1 MKLIESENAVGIY
14 IIENIVNGHFYIGQA
29 IDMRRRFNEHHS
41 YLQRGKH
48 DNFHLQ
54 RAYNKY
60 GSDAFVMFM
69 MQSCSESQL
78 DLFEQEWIDLFWDGC
93 NVCYN
98 IKAQANKPPNR
109 KGSKLT
115 PEQLQK
121 WSKVKMGR
129 KFSEEHKR
137 KIGESRKGKKRSEF
151 STEWRANI
159 SKAQSKTYN
168 IKLLAPDGTVHGPI
182 IGLKAFAEAHGLI
195 SSNLGMLIQGKIS
208 QTKGWT
214 LVR

>member
-137 KIGESRKGKKRSEF
+137 KIGESRKGKSDQNSQQNGEPILARLNLKR
-151 STEWRANI
+151 TI
-159 SKAQSKTYN
+159 SNYWHLMVLCMVP
-168 IKLLAPDGTVHGPI
+168 LLV
-182 IGLKAFAEAHGLI
+182 
-195 SSNLGMLIQGKIS
+195 
-208 QTKGWT
+208 
-214 LVR
+214 